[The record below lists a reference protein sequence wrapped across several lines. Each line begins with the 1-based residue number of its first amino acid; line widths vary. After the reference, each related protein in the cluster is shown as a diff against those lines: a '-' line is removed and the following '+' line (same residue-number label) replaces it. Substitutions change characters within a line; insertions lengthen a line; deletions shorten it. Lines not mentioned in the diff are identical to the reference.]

1 MKKKSFIIGLVM
13 LLCIS
18 LIPVIPPVKHAE
30 AAESK
35 NFMIYY
41 RAWRDK
47 EMKGVNTSLPDE
59 NWLSMSD
66 IPYGINIVNVFS
78 YVPPGQEELAE
89 PFFKKLKEEYE
100 PELHARGVK
109 LIRGFDYTKLL
120 EIPYAGAF
128 PTEKEFDDYA
138 KALLDE
144 LMLPWGLDGLD
155 IDMETSPTDAEV
167 RISDGVINA
176 LSKYIGPKANNGTLF
191 LYDTNGQNT
200 KPFQNVSDSFDL
212 LAYQQYGSNA
222 ERTAFASDA
231 YSPFISK
238 NKFLPGLTFP
248 EEQDPVN
255 RWYDATLPYEQSN
268 IYQVAKYSREN
279 NLAGMFL
286 YAFDRDGKTYDEPDI
301 NSISPSN
308 LLWTKT
314 AILEVN
320 GYSLDSAKSFALHHL
335 NRIKYAKS
343 LSSEEIQAIEKNIQN
358 AKNLYD
364 VNVAILGATYAEAV
378 NPTYDPILEKEL
390 MAIDL
395 TAATAAL
402 DKAEVLLQN
411 NDLPALK
418 AARDK
423 LATLLGDKKYTV
435 SEVNSLTASL
445 QNELQNVAKP
455 VAAKYQDESGN
466 KIADDVVLTGE
477 LGASFAFSKKE
488 IPGYTFVKTEGAAN
502 GTFSAQ
508 AQEVIYVYSKADS
521 AVLVNVDQAKPENTS
536 STTKTTKLPQTGDS
550 SVSIW
555 VAFAAIIAGL
565 LLLKKKKVTK

>member
-1 MKKKSFIIGLVM
+1 MKKKSFIVGLIL

-18 LIPVIPPVKHAE
+18 LIPVIPPAKHAE

-78 YVPPGQEELAE
+78 YVPPGQEDLAE
-89 PFFKKLKEEYE
+89 PFFKKLKEVYE

-120 EIPYAGAF
+120 EIPYAGDF

-155 IDMETSPTDAEV
+155 IDMETFPTDEEV
-167 RISDGVINA
+167 RISDGVIQA

-200 KPFQNVSDSFDL
+200 KPFQNVSDNFDL

-222 ERTAFASDA
+222 DRTARASDA
-231 YSPFISK
+231 YTPFIPKS
-238 NKFLPGLTFP
+238 KFLPGLTFP

-286 YAFDRDGKTYDEPDI
+286 YAFDRDGKTYEEPDI
-301 NSISPSN
+301 SSISPSN

-320 GYSLDSAKSFALHHL
+320 GYSLLSAKNFALHHL
-335 NRIKYAKS
+335 NRIKYAKN
-343 LSSEEIQAIEKNIQN
+343 LTAKEIQTIEGKIQN

-364 VNVAILGATYAEAV
+364 VNVAILGATYDEAV

-390 MAIDL
+390 MATDL
-395 TAATAAL
+395 TSATTAL
-402 DKAEVLLQN
+402 DEADALLQSH
-411 NDLPALK
+411 DLPALK
-418 AARDK
+418 AAREK
-423 LATLLGDKKYTV
+423 LATLLGEKKYTAA
-435 SEVNSLTASL
+435 EVNSLTTAL
-445 QNELQNVAKP
+445 QKELQNVAAKP
-455 VAAKYQDESGN
+455 ATAKYQDESGN

-477 LGASFAFSKKE
+477 LGESFAFSKKE
-488 IPGYTFVKTEGAAN
+488 IPGYTYMKTVGIAN
-502 GTFSAQ
+502 GTFSSQ
-508 AQEVIYVYSKADS
+508 AQEVTFVYSKKDS
-521 AVLVNVDQAKPENTS
+521 AVLVSGDKAKPEKTS
-536 STTKTTKLPQTGDS
+536 DPKTTKLPQTGDS
-550 SVSIW
+550 SVNIW
-555 VAFAAIIAGL
+555 VAFATILVGL
-565 LLLKKKKVTK
+565 ILLKKKKVTK